1 MEKNY
6 ILNRQTIDKKLRRM
20 AYEILEN
27 NYNEDSLT
35 LIGIRDNGS
44 VIAEHIQQL
53 LKEISA
59 IPTTLLHISLN
70 KKQPGNI
77 ELSGEAEFKDK
88 VVIVIDDVAN
98 SGKTMLYSMQPLLQ
112 YYPRKIQT
120 LALVERTHKLYPVHN
135 DYVGLSVATTLHEH
149 IYVEV
154 QDNIVSGAWM
164 E

>member
-27 NYNEDSLT
+27 NYNEDSLI

-98 SGKTMLYSMQPLLQ
+98 S
-112 YYPRKIQT
+112 R
-120 LALVERTHKLYPVHN
+120 
-135 DYVGLSVATTLHEH
+135 
-149 IYVEV
+149 
-154 QDNIVSGAWM
+154 
-164 E
+164 

>member
-1 MEKNY
+1 
-6 ILNRQTIDKKLRRM
+6 
-20 AYEILEN
+20 
-27 NYNEDSLT
+27 
-35 LIGIRDNGS
+35 
-44 VIAEHIQQL
+44 
-53 LKEISA
+53 
-59 IPTTLLHISLN
+59 
-70 KKQPGNI
+70 
-77 ELSGEAEFKDK
+77 
-88 VVIVIDDVAN
+88 
-98 SGKTMLYSMQPLLQ
+98 MQPLLQ

>member
-1 MEKNY
+1 MEKKY
-6 ILNRQTIDKKLRRM
+6 ILNQQTIDKKLRRM

-27 NYNEDSLT
+27 NYNEESLI

-44 VIAEHIQQL
+44 VIAEHIKQL
-53 LKEISA
+53 LKEISD

-70 KKQPGNI
+70 KKLPGKI
-77 ELSGEAEFKDK
+77 ELSGAADFKDK
-88 VVIVIDDVAN
+88 VLIVIDDVAN

-154 QDNIVSGAWM
+154 QDNIVSGAYM